1 MSLKTTRGIATF
13 NEPFSLRSL
22 QQEND
27 MAKGNKLKGNKEAR
41 KPKTE
46 KPKGSGSAYK
56 QGQSKAGVSTTPFVR
71 KTQLG

>member
-1 MSLKTTRGIATF
+1 M
-13 NEPFSLRSL
+13 

-27 MAKGNKLKGNKEAR
+27 DMAKGKLKGNKEAR